1 VLPIAGSVL
10 PNNNLPNGI
19 NLTTNPIQQI
29 VSAYTYCDSDGS
41 ATINA
46 GDTYSLVSTF
56 TLTVNP
62 NPAASIA
69 GSTTICSGT
78 GTNITFTGTPNA
90 TITYNVNGG
99 ANQTIV
105 LNGAGS
111 ASLPTGNL
119 AINTTYSLVSVAS
132 PGPPVCSQPAV
143 GTAIV
148 TIVPNPALSP
158 LFHD

>member
-1 VLPIAGSVL
+1 MPVAGTVL
-10 PNNNLPNGI
+10 PNNILPNGI
-19 NLTTNPIQQI
+19 NLTASPITQT

-46 GDTYSLVSTF
+46 GDTYTLVSTF

-62 NPAASIA
+62 APTASIA
-69 GSTTICSGT
+69 GSTTICGGT

-105 LNGAGS
+105 LNGVGS
-111 ASLPTGNL
+111 ATLASGNL
-119 AINTTYSLVSVAS
+119 AINTTY
-132 PGPPVCSQPAV
+132 
-143 GTAIV
+143 
-148 TIVPNPALSP
+148 N
-158 LFHD
+158 